1 MHACAVTLSPDA
13 LCWYVIN
20 VILRQHFDVGGY
32 EANRYNCGQTTST
45 TATRR
50 VQLYE
55 KEKYPDRSGPDL
67 YRVMRG
73 YPRMGSGDR
82 CGLQFRDPGSDYRA
96 VKERP
101 RIIYLSGE
109 ELRYLFKGLRILI
122 GVCCFV
128 RCVTA
133 CYATETW

>member
-1 MHACAVTLSPDA
+1 M
-13 LCWYVIN
+13 
-20 VILRQHFDVGGY
+20 RM
-32 EANRYNCGQTTST
+32 TSTCT

-55 KEKYPDRSGPDL
+55 EEKYPDRSGPDL

-122 GVCCFV
+122 GVCYSFG
-128 RCVTA
+128 A
-133 CYATETW
+133 